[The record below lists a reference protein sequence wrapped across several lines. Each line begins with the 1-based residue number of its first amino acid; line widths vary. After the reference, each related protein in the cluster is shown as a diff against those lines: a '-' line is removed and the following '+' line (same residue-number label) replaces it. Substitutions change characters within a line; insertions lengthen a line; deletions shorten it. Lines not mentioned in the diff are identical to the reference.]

1 MQWSAC
7 WSRNCAHS
15 EHACTQFVIVTAPDA
30 KFQRRG
36 SDLHHNVTISLVD
49 ALVGFTMEV
58 RQ

>member
-7 WSRNCAHS
+7 WSRKHAHS
-15 EHACTQFVIVTAPDA
+15 RHARAQFVIVTAPDA
-30 KFQRRG
+30 KFERRG
-36 SDLHHNVTISLVD
+36 SDLHHNVTITLVD